1 MTLSQFI
8 HQLTA
13 GDVVPANDPQQR
25 WHPQVIHETDEEE
38 YDYYLDMLPP
48 RYVNGSYFC
57 FGEGAGPFRLF
68 WERGGR
74 YFGREM
80 NMDETEQFCQLARV
94 RLHA

>member
-48 RYVNGSYFC
+48 RYISGSY
-57 FGEGAGPFRLF
+57 
-68 WERGGR
+68 
-74 YFGREM
+74 
-80 NMDETEQFCQLARV
+80 V
-94 RLHA
+94 RWNRTRQHRIHVT